1 MDDHNR
7 TRLLILQMLQSGA
20 LEELVGCR
28 DGRCAWVELRME
40 RVYQIEMK
48 ARTIVMR
55 ERDVERI
62 RQKTGRR
69 WKNLGPNVAERGSV
83 ILDRASG
90 KVLQAPALGVLR
102 SPPRPRTTRLPVRRM
117 ARQLVA

>member
-1 MDDHNR
+1 MDDPSR
-7 TRLLILQMLQSGA
+7 MRLLILRMLQSGA

-28 DGRCAWVELRME
+28 NRRCAQVELRLE

-69 WKNLGPNVAERGSV
+69 WKELGPNVAERGQV
-83 ILDRASG
+83 VLDRASG

-102 SPPRPRTTRLPVRRM
+102 SPPRSRYTRLPARRIIPG
-117 ARQLVA
+117 

>member
-1 MDDHNR
+1 MDDPNR

-28 DGRCAWVELRME
+28 NRRCAQVELRLE
-40 RVYQIEMK
+40 RVYRIEMK

-55 ERDVERI
+55 ERDVEWI

-69 WKNLGPNVAERGSV
+69 WKELGPNVAERGQIV
-83 ILDRASG
+83 LDRASG
-90 KVLQAPALGVLR
+90 KVLRSPALGVLR
-102 SPPRPRTTRLPVRRM
+102 SSLRLRNARLPVRRV
-117 ARQLVA
+117 ARVVVA

>member
-28 DGRCAWVELRME
+28 NKRCARIEFRLE
-40 RVYQIEMK
+40 RIYRIEVK
-48 ARTIVMR
+48 TRTIVMR
-55 ERDVERI
+55 EHDVERI

-69 WKNLGPNVAERGSV
+69 WKELGPNVADRGRV

-90 KVLQAPALGVLR
+90 KILQAPTLGVLR
-102 SPPRPRTTRLPVRRM
+102 SPSHPRRARLPARGM
-117 ARQLVA
+117 ARSVVA